1 MVTPEKSS
9 GVTRRDFVASSA
21 VAAAA
26 AALPTMLVRRVSAD
40 GDSGG
45 KVRVGLIGCGGRGRG
60 AADNILEADPGV
72 ELVVVADMFQDR
84 IDDVVKLFTDPNRE
98 GGPHP
103 RFKVPAESRF
113 TGFDAYKKVLA
124 TDIDIVILA
133 TPPGFRPIHF
143 AAAVEAGK
151 NVFMEKP
158 VAVDPVGVRK
168 VIAAGELA
176 RQKKLGVVAGTQ
188 RRHDAG
194 YIETIRRIHDGQIGK
209 IVAARCY
216 WNQGPIWT
224 HARKE
229 GQSDMEWQ
237 LRNWYYFDWL
247 CGDHIVEQHIHQH
260 DVMNWVLGATPVRAV
275 AVGGRQKRVGE
286 IHGNIYDHFAVDYEY
301 PDGVHVMSMARQ
313 WEGTDG
319 HVGEEVV
326 GSNGESEVN
335 THRITGKN
343 AWKFKG
349 ENPNSIV
356 QEHRDLIQSIRK
368 GEPLNDAKRVAEST
382 LTSIL
387 GRQAAYTGKVITWD
401 EILKSDLDLSP
412 AKYEFGPLPV
422 RPVPVPGKA
431 S

>member
-1 MVTPEKSS
+1 
-9 GVTRRDFVASSA
+9 
-21 VAAAA
+21 
-26 AALPTMLVRRVSAD
+26 
-40 GDSGG
+40 
-45 KVRVGLIGCGGRGRG
+45 
-60 AADNILEADPGV
+60 
-72 ELVVVADMFQDR
+72 
-84 IDDVVKLFTDPNRE
+84 
-98 GGPHP
+98 
-103 RFKVPAESRF
+103 
-113 TGFDAYKKVLA
+113 
-124 TDIDIVILA
+124 
-133 TPPGFRPIHF
+133 
-143 AAAVEAGK
+143 
-151 NVFMEKP
+151 
-158 VAVDPVGVRK
+158 
-168 VIAAGELA
+168 
-176 RQKKLGVVAGTQ
+176 
-188 RRHDAG
+188 
-194 YIETIRRIHDGQIGK
+194 
-209 IVAARCY
+209 
-216 WNQGPIWT
+216 
-224 HARKE
+224 
-229 GQSDMEWQ
+229 
-237 LRNWYYFDWL
+237 
-247 CGDHIVEQHIHQH
+247 
-260 DVMNWVLGATPVRAV
+260 
-275 AVGGRQKRVGE
+275 
-286 IHGNIYDHFAVDYEY
+286 
-301 PDGVHVMSMARQ
+301 MSMARQ

>member
-1 MVTPEKSS
+1 MATPGKSA

-45 KVRVGLIGCGGRGRG
+45 KIRVGLIGCGGRGRG

-72 ELVVVADMFQDR
+72 ELVVVADMFPDR
-84 IDDVVKLFTDPNRE
+84 IDEVVKLFTDPARE

-209 IVAARCY
+209 VVAARCF

-224 HARKE
+224 HERQP

-260 DVMNWVLGATPVRAV
+260 DVMNWVMGATPIRAV
-275 AVGGRQKRVGE
+275 GVGGRQKRVGE
-286 IHGNIYDHFAVDYEY
+286 IHGNIYDQIGRA
-301 PDGVHVMSMARQ
+301 HV
-313 WEGTDG
+313 
-319 HVGEEVV
+319 
-326 GSNGESEVN
+326 
-335 THRITGKN
+335 
-343 AWKFKG
+343 
-349 ENPNSIV
+349 
-356 QEHRDLIQSIRK
+356 
-368 GEPLNDAKRVAEST
+368 
-382 LTSIL
+382 
-387 GRQAAYTGKVITWD
+387 
-401 EILKSDLDLSP
+401 
-412 AKYEFGPLPV
+412 
-422 RPVPVPGKA
+422 
-431 S
+431 